1 MLTELD
7 QSMTAHDHDELLHR
21 RQRRRVWAGL
31 ATAIVLGTASQILW
45 KYAAQNG
52 AKAAPSGSALQVMAQ
67 TMIQPLFL
75 VAIGLYVLQFFNW
88 MSVLKHADLSYAQPI
103 TAASYVTVGLMAWWQ
118 FGESLPPHRLIGI
131 GLILLGVYFIS
142 RTSHRSVKP
151 QPRGFTVEPVAQ
163 REDDR

>member
-1 MLTELD
+1 MSARDRLK
-7 QSMTAHDHDELLHR
+7 LLRR

-45 KYAAQNG
+45 KYAARNG
-52 AKAAPSGSALQVMAQ
+52 AAAAPSGSAIQIMVQ

-75 VAIGLYVLQFFNW
+75 VTIGLYILQFFNW
-88 MSVLKHADLSYAQPI
+88 MSVLKHADVSYAQPI
-103 TAASYVTVGLMAWWQ
+103 TAASYVTVGIAAWWQ
-118 FGESLPPHRLIGI
+118 FGETLPPHRLIGI

-142 RTSHRSVKP
+142 RTSHRAVKRE
-151 QPRGFTVEPVAQ
+151 PRGFSVEPVAR